1 MLKIRRNSLFAAVLS
16 WHREP
21 SMNLNINALLDNFKK
36 KIKGVRPFLK
46 TKIGLRLAILFGLLF
61 ILLFFAPLFHEFV
74 GAAITGCVG
83 VVFLIL
89 IWRKNDK
96 EHAIVPAVFLL
107 IPMLL
112 DMAIYHTLPVISCFV
127 VVITAELLAAV
138 SKLFSFFDRIE
149 DPLYTYLCAG
159 AICAVTVV
167 LSVLFMVLVS
177 VAWWILAIVAFLLLI
192 ALFFA
197 VVFSTA
203 AYTASDGRRQARRK
217 YEAQKEGNAE
227 RKYREYRP
235 KERDNKIYNL
245 DDDDF
250 IDIE

>member
-1 MLKIRRNSLFAAVLS
+1 
-16 WHREP
+16 
-21 SMNLNINALLDNFKK
+21 MNLNINAVLNDFKK
-36 KIKGVRPFLK
+36 KIKGIRPFLK
-46 TKIGLRLAILFGLLF
+46 TKTGSRLAIVFIALF

-74 GAAITGCVG
+74 GAAIAGCVG

-89 IWRKNDK
+89 MWRKNDK
-96 EHAIVPAVFLL
+96 EHAIVPAVFL
-107 IPMLL
+107 IAPMLL
-112 DMAIYHTLPVISCFV
+112 DMAIYHTLPVISCYV
-127 VVITAELLAAV
+127 VVIVAELLAAV
-138 SKLFSFFDRIE
+138 SKMFSFFDRIE

-159 AICAVTVV
+159 AACAVTVV

-192 ALFFA
+192 ALFFT

-203 AYTASDGRRQARRK
+203 AYTASDGRRQARKK
-217 YEAQKEGNAE
+217 YEAQRESGAQ
-227 RKYREYRP
+227 RKYREYLP

-250 IDIE
+250 IDID